1 MDNKE
6 LGFECENAI
15 GFLNKYMINDNWKK
29 PALFHSIR
37 VGTHLFE
44 QGYER
49 DVVIAGFLHD
59 VLEDGTDISEEV
71 LQAEFGEKVLHIVK
85 ANSKDE
91 AIEDKQERKKDLI
104 NRCIEAGEDASI
116 VKASDIL
123 DNFFYYEMT
132 ENEDELLHHCV
143 PHAELLLEK
152 LPKDFTDSVFG
163 RLKNK
168 MEETKSRSSIIS

>member
-6 LGFECENAI
+6 LGFECEKAI
-15 GFLNKYMINDNWKK
+15 GFLNTYMINDNWKK
-29 PALFHSIR
+29 PALFHSIL

-49 DVVIAGFLHD
+49 DIVIAGFLHD
-59 VLEDGTDISEEV
+59 VLEDGTDISEEL
-71 LQAEFGEKVLHIVK
+71 LQVEFGKEVLRIVK

-91 AIEDKQERKKDLI
+91 TIEDKQAKKEDLI
-104 NRCIEAGEDASI
+104 KRCIGTGEDASI

-132 ENEDELLHHCV
+132 GNEDELLHHCV

-168 MEETKSRSSIIS
+168 MEETKSKSGIIS

>member
-1 MDNKE
+1 MDKKE
-6 LGFECENAI
+6 LGFECEKAI
-15 GFLNKYMINDNWKK
+15 GFLSKYMINDNWKK

-49 DVVIAGFLHD
+49 DIVIAGFLHD

-71 LQAEFGEKVLHIVK
+71 LQAEFGEEVLRIVK

-116 VKASDIL
+116 VKAADIL

-143 PHAELLLEK
+143 PHAELLLTR
-152 LPKDFTDSVFG
+152 LPESFTNGVFG

-168 MEETKSRSSIIS
+168 MEKTKNNSVSIS